1 MTTTE
6 TSAHPPATRAW
17 LLAVRPPTLTA
28 AAAPVV
34 VASAM
39 AHAAGDFRAGVLLVA
54 LAVAVLLQ
62 VGANLAN
69 DVFDFERGV
78 DGEERL
84 GPPRAAAGGMLTPG
98 TIRAGMLVAL
108 GTACVLGLYLVY
120 VGGWPILVLGA
131 AAIAAALA
139 YTGGPWPYGYHALGD
154 AFVFAFFGLAATCG
168 TYYLHTGEVTAAAAL
183 AACVFG
189 ALATAILVVN
199 NVRDRATDERAGKRT
214 LAVLLG
220 DRAARAQYALLLAAA
235 FGLAAA
241 LAAATTWWALLAL
254 VSAHLAARLGG
265 TVLRGTE
272 GRALN
277 ATLKDTA
284 RLQLIF
290 GVLLVMGFLL

>member
-98 TIRAGMLVAL
+98 TIRAR
-108 GTACVLGLYLVY
+108 
-120 VGGWPILVLGA
+120 WPESL
-131 AAIAAALA
+131 
-139 YTGGPWPYGYHALGD
+139 
-154 AFVFAFFGLAATCG
+154 
-168 TYYLHTGEVTAAAAL
+168 
-183 AACVFG
+183 
-189 ALATAILVVN
+189 
-199 NVRDRATDERAGKRT
+199 
-214 LAVLLG
+214 LAVHASLEVE
-220 DRAARAQYALLLAAA
+220 DVVRQVR
-235 FGLAAA
+235 
-241 LAAATTWWALLAL
+241 
-254 VSAHLAARLGG
+254 AHL
-265 TVLRGTE
+265 
-272 GRALN
+272 
-277 ATLKDTA
+277 
-284 RLQLIF
+284 
-290 GVLLVMGFLL
+290 